1 MTRDL
6 ALVAASL
13 FFWGFGEGMFF
24 YFIPLSLQNLGANPL
39 MIGGVY
45 GGIGL
50 AAALMQIPA
59 GILTDRIGPRTIMW
73 ISWGIGAFACWIL
86 ASAQTLTVFVI
97 GIWLYYMTSFGVV
110 PLNSYVTGVRGKFS
124 PQRALSITG
133 GFFSTGMIIGPILGG
148 FVGENFGLQRIYSF
162 SAVIFIIA
170 TVIILLIKPLRM
182 QLNPHE
188 IHPGKIWKNSR
199 FLGFLA
205 LVFTT
210 VFVLYLPQ
218 PLTPNF
224 LQNQQGLS
232 TLQIGLLGT
241 IGGVGNALTLLVLGS
256 LKAYTGVLIGQAM
269 VFLFALSMLKGSGM
283 GWFGFG
289 YFMLAGYRLSR
300 TMLVGLSRPLIHS
313 EVVGI
318 AFGLMET
325 SASIAVILSPLLAG
339 YLYEI
344 QPSIIYAVCLVLV
357 LISIGLNSFLL
368 PRLQKKGFIQS
379 G

>member
-1 MTRDL
+1 M
-6 ALVAASL
+6 
-13 FFWGFGEGMFF
+13 
-24 YFIPLSLQNLGANPL
+24 
-39 MIGGVY
+39 
-45 GGIGL
+45 
-50 AAALMQIPA
+50 
-59 GILTDRIGPRTIMW
+59 
-73 ISWGIGAFACWIL
+73 
-86 ASAQTLTVFVI
+86 
-97 GIWLYYMTSFGVV
+97 
-110 PLNSYVTGVRGKFS
+110 
-124 PQRALSITG
+124 
-133 GFFSTGMIIGPILGG
+133 
-148 FVGENFGLQRIYSF
+148 
-162 SAVIFIIA
+162 IFIIS

-182 QLNPHE
+182 ELHPHE

-368 PRLQKKGFIQS
+368 PRLQKKGFIQN

>member
-73 ISWGIGAFACWIL
+73 ISWGIGALACWIL
-86 ASAQTLTVFVI
+86 AGAQTLTVFVI

-133 GFFSTGMIIGPILGG
+133 GLFSTGMIIGPILGG

-182 QLNPHE
+182 QLYPHE

-368 PRLQKKGFIQS
+368 PRLQKKGFIQN